1 MPVSLPYHPCH
12 AVFRCTKNQFPTRGA
27 KRLQKEGRKIKLN
40 IQTSNK
46 VTIMTGTEH
55 FKQAIKA
62 YLDERAKTDEL
73 FAVSYAKENKKLDD
87 CITFILT
94 QAKAIA
100 KEGGCGMTDEE
111 VYSLATH
118 YYDEDNIEVG
128 KLENCGVIVNHRVEL
143 SEQEKAEARER
154 AIKAYQEEELRKIQ
168 QRNSRPK
175 PTPKAVKQ
183 EISQPS
189 LFDFE

>member
-1 MPVSLPYHPCH
+1 MSYNATLIYCFDIVLLWII
-12 AVFRCTKNQFPTRGA
+12 V
-27 KRLQKEGRKIKLN
+27 LIK
-40 IQTSNK
+40 TCDK
-46 VTIMTGTEH
+46 
-55 FKQAIKA
+55 
-62 YLDERAKTDEL
+62 
-73 FAVSYAKENKKLDD
+73 
-87 CITFILT
+87 
-94 QAKAIA
+94 
-100 KEGGCGMTDEE
+100 
-111 VYSLATH
+111 H

>member
-1 MPVSLPYHPCH
+1 
-12 AVFRCTKNQFPTRGA
+12 
-27 KRLQKEGRKIKLN
+27 
-40 IQTSNK
+40 
-46 VTIMTGTEH
+46 MTGTEH

-87 CITFILT
+87 CITFILN

-100 KEGGCGMTDEE
+100 QEGGCGMTDDE

-118 YYDEDNIEVG
+118 YYDEDNIDVG
-128 KLENCGVIVNHRVEL
+128 KAINCGVIVNHRVEL

-154 AIKAYQEEELRKIQ
+154 AMKAYQEEEQRKMQ

-175 PTPKAVKQ
+175 PTPRSKAQ
-183 EISQPS
+183 EVSQPS

>member
-1 MPVSLPYHPCH
+1 
-12 AVFRCTKNQFPTRGA
+12 
-27 KRLQKEGRKIKLN
+27 
-40 IQTSNK
+40 
-46 VTIMTGTEH
+46 MTGTEH

-100 KEGGCGMTDEE
+100 KEGGCGMTDDE